1 MASDVAHL
9 FVPSAGGTK
18 HVSVCAFSPLRVS
31 TRLFVWT
38 RQASREQNVYR
49 RSSRLCFFT
58 VPPKKVLLRPLFSQ
72 VLTSNR
78 MCIFSLHLSV
88 EGIFSVAVWLLVF
101 YTVVRCK
108 RRSRDVK
115 CDILT
120 AYRPWRED
128 IYPGGLW
135 LISFWVNVLKCV
147 SVAVCVKWKIIDIVF
162 STYVKHN
169 LE

>member
-1 MASDVAHL
+1 MLHTCLCLQLEAQSTSA
-9 FVPSAGGTK
+9 FVPSVLYEFL
-18 HVSVCAFSPLRVS
+18 HVPLCEPGRRVENKTFIAEAVVFVSLLSLWRKCFSVHSSLRCLHQTECV
-31 TRLFVWT
+31 V
-38 RQASREQNVYR
+38 
-49 RSSRLCFFT
+49 
-58 VPPKKVLLRPLFSQ
+58 
-72 VLTSNR
+72 
-78 MCIFSLHLSV
+78 FSLHLSV

-108 RRSRDVK
+108 RRGRDVK

-120 AYRPWRED
+120 AYRPWREV